1 MKLPFKI
8 KPSAQAFRASFFIN
22 IIALIFYFILNGGF
36 SINDLGYFLLTFFTA
51 SIILE
56 NFLTS
61 YKSRLEEINIL
72 KDQENYRREFLGN
85 VSHELKT
92 PLFTIQGYILTLI
105 EGALKDKK
113 VRGKYL
119 RRSAKGVDR
128 LISIVKDLDLITQF
142 ESGIKTVDKTNFNI
156 YELIENV
163 YDLMEF
169 ESEKNN
175 IKLLINNKNITTVT
189 VNADKERILQVLT
202 NLIVNSIKYGKEN
215 GYTEVKVEE
224 YDKDRIIVRVKDNG
238 EGIEDEHLPR
248 LFERFYRIDKN
259 RSRKKGGSGLG
270 LSIVKHIIDDLA
282 FTQNIIT
289 TKNDILSILKK
300 IQDLDPPGVGARS
313 LQECLLIQL
322 NKKTNSKESIFNSIK
337 IIESE
342 FELFSKKKFTKLS
355 EKLNLSDS
363 ELKAAINEISKL
375 NPKPGGSITSEFS
388 NNTIIP
394 DFILKIQD
402 GELIVEL
409 NKRNSPELKLSNS
422 YKDILEGYKND
433 PNKSKSQNQAIQFLK
448 QKLDSAKWFIEAV
461 EQRYQTLFQT
471 VNAIVTFQNDYFLSG
486 EESDLKPM
494 ILKDIAEK
502 INMDISTVSRV
513 ANSKYIDTPYGI
525 KLLKS
530 YFSEG
535 MVNKDGDEISTIE
548 IKKTLKLIIE
558 SEDKAKPLSDIELSE
573 NLSNKGYKVARRTVS
588 KYREQLD
595 IPVARLRKELQ

>member
-8 KPSAQAFRASFFIN
+8 QPSAQAFRASFLIN
-22 IIALIFYFILNGGF
+22 IIALIFYFILVGG
-36 SINDLGYFLLTFFTA
+36 SSTNDLVYFILTFFTA
-51 SIILE
+51 SIVLE

-61 YKSRLEEINIL
+61 YKTRLEEINIL

-175 IKLLINNKNITTVT
+175 TKLLINNKNITPVL

-202 NLIVNSIKYGKEN
+202 NLIVNSIKYGKEG
-215 GYTEVKVEE
+215 GYTKVKVEE

-270 LSIVKHIIDDLA
+270 LSIVKHIIEA
-282 FTQNIIT
+282 HQEQIFV
-289 TKNDILSILKK
+289 KSK
-300 IQDLDPPGVGARS
+300 IGQG
-313 LQECLLIQL
+313 
-322 NKKTNSKESIFNSIK
+322 T
-337 IIESE
+337 
-342 FELFSKKKFTKLS
+342 
-355 EKLNLSDS
+355 
-363 ELKAAINEISKL
+363 
-375 NPKPGGSITSEFS
+375 EFS
-388 NNTIIP
+388 FT
-394 DFILKIQD
+394 L
-402 GELIVEL
+402 
-409 NKRNSPELKLSNS
+409 
-422 YKDILEGYKND
+422 
-433 PNKSKSQNQAIQFLK
+433 
-448 QKLDSAKWFIEAV
+448 QK
-461 EQRYQTLFQT
+461 
-471 VNAIVTFQNDYFLSG
+471 
-486 EESDLKPM
+486 P
-494 ILKDIAEK
+494 
-502 INMDISTVSRV
+502 
-513 ANSKYIDTPYGI
+513 
-525 KLLKS
+525 
-530 YFSEG
+530 
-535 MVNKDGDEISTIE
+535 
-548 IKKTLKLIIE
+548 
-558 SEDKAKPLSDIELSE
+558 
-573 NLSNKGYKVARRTVS
+573 
-588 KYREQLD
+588 
-595 IPVARLRKELQ
+595 

>member
-8 KPSAQAFRASFFIN
+8 QPSAQAFRASFLIN
-22 IIALIFYFILNGGF
+22 IISLIFYFFLIGGF
-36 SINDLGYFLLTFFTA
+36 STNDLGYFILTFFTF

-61 YKSRLEEINIL
+61 YKTRLEEINVL

-142 ESGIKTVDKTNFNI
+142 ESGIKTVDKTDFNI

-175 IKLLINNKNITTVT
+175 IKLLINNENNTPVI

-202 NLIVNSIKYGKEN
+202 NLIVNSIKYGKES

-270 LSIVKHIIDDLA
+270 LSIVKHIIEA
-282 FTQNIIT
+282 HQEQIFVESKIGQGTQFSFT
-289 TKNDILSILKK
+289 
-300 IQDLDPPGVGARS
+300 
-313 LQECLLIQL
+313 LQ
-322 NKKTNSKESIFNSIK
+322 
-337 IIESE
+337 
-342 FELFSKKKFTKLS
+342 
-355 EKLNLSDS
+355 
-363 ELKAAINEISKL
+363 
-375 NPKPGGSITSEFS
+375 KP
-388 NNTIIP
+388 
-394 DFILKIQD
+394 
-402 GELIVEL
+402 
-409 NKRNSPELKLSNS
+409 
-422 YKDILEGYKND
+422 
-433 PNKSKSQNQAIQFLK
+433 
-448 QKLDSAKWFIEAV
+448 
-461 EQRYQTLFQT
+461 
-471 VNAIVTFQNDYFLSG
+471 
-486 EESDLKPM
+486 
-494 ILKDIAEK
+494 
-502 INMDISTVSRV
+502 
-513 ANSKYIDTPYGI
+513 
-525 KLLKS
+525 
-530 YFSEG
+530 
-535 MVNKDGDEISTIE
+535 
-548 IKKTLKLIIE
+548 
-558 SEDKAKPLSDIELSE
+558 
-573 NLSNKGYKVARRTVS
+573 
-588 KYREQLD
+588 
-595 IPVARLRKELQ
+595 

>member
-8 KPSAQAFRASFFIN
+8 KPSKQAFQVSFFIN
-22 IIALIFYFILNGGF
+22 IIALIFYFIVIGGF
-36 SINDLGYFLLTFFTA
+36 SINDLGYFILTFFTA
-51 SIILE
+51 SIVLE

-142 ESGIKTVDKTNFNI
+142 ESGIKTVDKTDFNI

-175 IKLLINNKNITTVT
+175 TKLLVYNENNTPVI

-202 NLIVNSIKYGKEN
+202 NLVVNSIKYGKEG
-215 GYTEVKVEE
+215 GYTKVKVEE

-270 LSIVKHIIDDLA
+270 LSIVKHIIEA
-282 FTQNIIT
+282 HQEQIFVE
-289 TKNDILSILKK
+289 SK
-300 IQDLDPPGVGARS
+300 IGQG
-313 LQECLLIQL
+313 
-322 NKKTNSKESIFNSIK
+322 T
-337 IIESE
+337 
-342 FELFSKKKFTKLS
+342 
-355 EKLNLSDS
+355 
-363 ELKAAINEISKL
+363 
-375 NPKPGGSITSEFS
+375 EFS
-388 NNTIIP
+388 FT
-394 DFILKIQD
+394 L
-402 GELIVEL
+402 
-409 NKRNSPELKLSNS
+409 
-422 YKDILEGYKND
+422 
-433 PNKSKSQNQAIQFLK
+433 
-448 QKLDSAKWFIEAV
+448 QK
-461 EQRYQTLFQT
+461 
-471 VNAIVTFQNDYFLSG
+471 
-486 EESDLKPM
+486 P
-494 ILKDIAEK
+494 
-502 INMDISTVSRV
+502 
-513 ANSKYIDTPYGI
+513 
-525 KLLKS
+525 
-530 YFSEG
+530 
-535 MVNKDGDEISTIE
+535 
-548 IKKTLKLIIE
+548 
-558 SEDKAKPLSDIELSE
+558 
-573 NLSNKGYKVARRTVS
+573 
-588 KYREQLD
+588 
-595 IPVARLRKELQ
+595 

>member
-8 KPSAQAFRASFFIN
+8 QPSTQAFRASFFIN
-22 IIALIFYFILNGGF
+22 IIALIFYFIVIGGF
-36 SINDLGYFLLTFFTA
+36 SINDLGYFILTFFTA
-51 SIILE
+51 SIVLE

-61 YKSRLEEINIL
+61 YKTRLEEINIL

-175 IKLLINNKNITTVT
+175 TKLLINNKNITPVI

-215 GYTEVKVEE
+215 GFTEVKVEE
-224 YDKDRIIVRVKDNG
+224 YDKDRIIVRIKDNG

-270 LSIVKHIIDDLA
+270 LSIVKHIIEA
-282 FTQNIIT
+282 HQEQIFVE
-289 TKNDILSILKK
+289 SK
-300 IQDLDPPGVGARS
+300 IGQG
-313 LQECLLIQL
+313 
-322 NKKTNSKESIFNSIK
+322 T
-337 IIESE
+337 
-342 FELFSKKKFTKLS
+342 
-355 EKLNLSDS
+355 
-363 ELKAAINEISKL
+363 
-375 NPKPGGSITSEFS
+375 EFS
-388 NNTIIP
+388 FT
-394 DFILKIQD
+394 L
-402 GELIVEL
+402 
-409 NKRNSPELKLSNS
+409 
-422 YKDILEGYKND
+422 
-433 PNKSKSQNQAIQFLK
+433 
-448 QKLDSAKWFIEAV
+448 QK
-461 EQRYQTLFQT
+461 
-471 VNAIVTFQNDYFLSG
+471 
-486 EESDLKPM
+486 P
-494 ILKDIAEK
+494 
-502 INMDISTVSRV
+502 
-513 ANSKYIDTPYGI
+513 
-525 KLLKS
+525 
-530 YFSEG
+530 
-535 MVNKDGDEISTIE
+535 
-548 IKKTLKLIIE
+548 
-558 SEDKAKPLSDIELSE
+558 
-573 NLSNKGYKVARRTVS
+573 
-588 KYREQLD
+588 
-595 IPVARLRKELQ
+595 

>member
-8 KPSAQAFRASFFIN
+8 QPSAQAFRASFLIN
-22 IIALIFYFILNGGF
+22 IIALIFYFILVGG
-36 SINDLGYFLLTFFTA
+36 SSTNDLVYFILTFFTA
-51 SIILE
+51 SIVLE

-61 YKSRLEEINIL
+61 YKTRLEEINIL

-215 GYTEVKVEE
+215 GFTEVKVEE
-224 YDKDRIIVRVKDNG
+224 YDKDRIIVRIKDNG

-270 LSIVKHIIDDLA
+270 LSIVKHIIEA
-282 FTQNIIT
+282 HQEQIFVE
-289 TKNDILSILKK
+289 SK
-300 IQDLDPPGVGARS
+300 IGQG
-313 LQECLLIQL
+313 
-322 NKKTNSKESIFNSIK
+322 T
-337 IIESE
+337 
-342 FELFSKKKFTKLS
+342 
-355 EKLNLSDS
+355 
-363 ELKAAINEISKL
+363 
-375 NPKPGGSITSEFS
+375 EFS
-388 NNTIIP
+388 FT
-394 DFILKIQD
+394 L
-402 GELIVEL
+402 
-409 NKRNSPELKLSNS
+409 
-422 YKDILEGYKND
+422 
-433 PNKSKSQNQAIQFLK
+433 
-448 QKLDSAKWFIEAV
+448 QK
-461 EQRYQTLFQT
+461 
-471 VNAIVTFQNDYFLSG
+471 
-486 EESDLKPM
+486 P
-494 ILKDIAEK
+494 
-502 INMDISTVSRV
+502 
-513 ANSKYIDTPYGI
+513 
-525 KLLKS
+525 
-530 YFSEG
+530 
-535 MVNKDGDEISTIE
+535 
-548 IKKTLKLIIE
+548 
-558 SEDKAKPLSDIELSE
+558 
-573 NLSNKGYKVARRTVS
+573 
-588 KYREQLD
+588 
-595 IPVARLRKELQ
+595 

>member
-8 KPSAQAFRASFFIN
+8 QPSKQAFQASFFIN
-22 IIALIFYFILNGGF
+22 IIALIFYFIVIGGF
-36 SINDLGYFLLTFFTA
+36 SINDLGYFILTFFTA
-51 SIILE
+51 SIVLE

-61 YKSRLEEINIL
+61 YKTRLEEINIL

-142 ESGIKTVDKTNFNI
+142 ESGIKTVDKTDFNI

-175 IKLLINNKNITTVT
+175 TKLLINNKNITPVI

-224 YDKDRIIVRVKDNG
+224 YDKDRIIVRIKDNG

-270 LSIVKHIIDDLA
+270 LSIVKHIIEA
-282 FTQNIIT
+282 HQEQIFVE
-289 TKNDILSILKK
+289 SK
-300 IQDLDPPGVGARS
+300 IGQG
-313 LQECLLIQL
+313 
-322 NKKTNSKESIFNSIK
+322 T
-337 IIESE
+337 
-342 FELFSKKKFTKLS
+342 
-355 EKLNLSDS
+355 
-363 ELKAAINEISKL
+363 
-375 NPKPGGSITSEFS
+375 EFS
-388 NNTIIP
+388 FT
-394 DFILKIQD
+394 L
-402 GELIVEL
+402 
-409 NKRNSPELKLSNS
+409 
-422 YKDILEGYKND
+422 
-433 PNKSKSQNQAIQFLK
+433 
-448 QKLDSAKWFIEAV
+448 QK
-461 EQRYQTLFQT
+461 
-471 VNAIVTFQNDYFLSG
+471 
-486 EESDLKPM
+486 P
-494 ILKDIAEK
+494 
-502 INMDISTVSRV
+502 
-513 ANSKYIDTPYGI
+513 
-525 KLLKS
+525 
-530 YFSEG
+530 
-535 MVNKDGDEISTIE
+535 
-548 IKKTLKLIIE
+548 
-558 SEDKAKPLSDIELSE
+558 
-573 NLSNKGYKVARRTVS
+573 
-588 KYREQLD
+588 
-595 IPVARLRKELQ
+595 